1 MRARSITLVLR
12 GLSLAACLSVCAP
25 LTLAQDAPLNPV
37 KWSLR
42 VKPAGAPLK
51 AGDVFQAELTAKI
64 DAGWH
69 LYSLELPPGGPR
81 PTRITLATDQP
92 FELSGKIAAPDPLT
106 DFDPNFSM
114 DTTFYEEAVTFTL
127 PVKVTGDVAEHKLA
141 VSVRYQVCTK
151 QLCLAPKTVKLEADI
166 ETKN

>member
-1 MRARSITLVLR
+1 MMARAIKAALR
-12 GLSLAACLSVCAP
+12 CSAFAACLSVCAQP
-25 LTLAQDAPLNPV
+25 AWAQDAPLNPV

-51 AGDVFQAELTAKI
+51 AGDVFHAELTAKI

-69 LYSLELPPGGPR
+69 LYALELPPGGPR

-127 PVKVTGDVAEHKLA
+127 PVKVTGDVTDNKLA

-166 ETKN
+166 ERS